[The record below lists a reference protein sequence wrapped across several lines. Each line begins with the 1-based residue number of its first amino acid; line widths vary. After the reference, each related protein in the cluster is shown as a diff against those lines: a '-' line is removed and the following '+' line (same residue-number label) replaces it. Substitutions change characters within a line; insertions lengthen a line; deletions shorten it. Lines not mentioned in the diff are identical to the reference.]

1 MTLHTEPEFRYKT
14 PIAYKEFERFLNQ
27 PRTVTDRRGL
37 ASRPFSLNVLF
48 QRIGVNQAFLKGSTV
63 MQWQRRQ
70 LHPDIDLQ
78 FDPVDQSFPS
88 LHQRLH
94 HFVSE
99 HDPAG
104 RIETLNRSPWFS
116 KVSQTMG
123 EAWQRGILSLGY
135 PSSQH
140 SKIDLNCTSNRFPVH
155 DTLNASK
162 AVYFDTR
169 KREAFEIHSWSPKL
183 VEWVRQHNL
192 MWFEPEI
199 DQGLSRLSYRI
210 CKRPDLKLLQPGLAR
225 LFLLKA
231 EQAEVAQIG
240 MRILGDEYPTSK
252 LTALQRAELWLNI
265 LNHLESGISDSPFRE
280 AIEQLLMWTQ
290 FNSLGA
296 LQSALKNPD
305 LYGEVI
311 KNLGNACRVGL
322 DCKRK
327 LAACFQSSGFLTECL
342 SPRLEA
348 AMGINL
354 LNEQDFLKLT
364 DQWTGLLAVPEQELM
379 TAFGPLLEKF
389 VQAPHGENGSRAE
402 HMLGWIKGEPLA
414 SALYMLDRIPKPS
427 RASPPTRLLDP
438 LMDATFQAVRHGGE
452 QAAAALLPELL
463 HVRIGPDYANTLLN
477 LLLEKAPGFTLPRA
491 NPAESMLCSF
501 LELKETQ
508 NSQAIIKAL
517 GGEGL
522 HSNTRAIDL
531 QKGLENCLRKLDQ
544 LAGSGGSQVPPL
556 LKGLITKKAG
566 SLSVDCESSQLS
578 WCAANTKST
587 IRRGGTILT
596 VSPSITVLQQKG
608 QNASSDSLNVV
619 WTDGT
624 LFSGTLAPDTR
635 ACSGRLIS
643 QLDHNK
649 VQDNPLLQT
658 GRALCRARWPLSA
671 FNVQTL
677 SAEGEF
683 DADQL
688 LNADNLSM
696 ALKSL
701 KEGLIEEN
709 DPLGNLHVEFIV
721 ERCKPIGCIA
731 VNHSNGQQA
740 GLQMRFEPAGPE
752 APDPLGKSH
761 GVRAVT
767 EDIAR
772 DFSIV
777 FLPLPT
783 ATLSYSSA
791 WDTGTNT
798 LSGHAQ
804 IHASG
809 QSPFVWQGELDQE
822 DQLKPGGVL
831 QLTGT
836 SLAVRPYTDT
846 SEPQCIPIRFLPV
859 MADVMGPAL
868 RQRCTFE
875 PRIHLSQTQWPEPG
889 FQGFVSEL
897 NCDAFRFSGYIG
909 AGGRAIGLLKV
920 KSGKDQMFS
929 DRAIRGNFLIDV
941 STPSPGFKGLRNVT
955 NLEPLVV
962 QLPDGRALSPHGYCE
977 HYSLDYHNV
986 SAQKAGQFVY
996 FKGVGLRADRITR
1009 RTSQIY
1015 DAPGASQ
1022 YYSGTDLE
1030 FNGKAAQVDVVINA
1044 GDGAPDFLWIRPP
1057 GYERNPRYQAHY
1069 FTTAGY
1075 HASLLMLDQK
1085 LALAKL
1091 EFPLG
1096 LIYQG
1101 QIGFL
1106 SPTHYGPF
1114 GKGKIEKDTLRFSGH
1129 FHHDK
1134 VISELVAGN
1143 DESAD
1148 LLYKAGRPQNQ
1159 TMRLDALI
1167 GQMFGRFQN
1176 YGGDV
1181 QSHMRQRDFRHLHAS
1196 AQVFK
1201 PEPQLPVTLRELQRM
1216 SRLQT

>member
-27 PRTVTDRRGL
+27 PRTVADRRGL
-37 ASRPFSLNVLF
+37 ASKPFSLNALF

-78 FDPVDQSFPS
+78 FDPVEQSFLS
-88 LHQRLH
+88 LHERLH

-104 RIETLNRSPWFS
+104 RIEVLNRSSWFS
-116 KVSQTMG
+116 KVSQNMS
-123 EAWQRGILSLGY
+123 EAWQHGILSLGY
-135 PSSQH
+135 PSAQH
-140 SKIDLNCTSNRFPVH
+140 TKIDLNCTNKRLPVH

-192 MWFEPEI
+192 VWFEPDI

-210 CKRPDLKLLQPGLAR
+210 CKRPDLKLLQPGLAGQY
-225 LFLLKA
+225 LLKA
-231 EQAEVAQIG
+231 DKAEVALIG
-240 MRILGDEYPTSK
+240 MRILGDEYPAAR
-252 LTALQRAELWLNI
+252 LTVAQRADLWLNI
-265 LNHLESGISDSPFRE
+265 LNHLESRMSDSPFRQ
-280 AIEQLLMWTQ
+280 AVEQLLMWAQ

-296 LQSALKNPD
+296 LRSALNNPD
-305 LYGEVI
+305 FQVEVV

-322 DCKRK
+322 DCKQK
-327 LAACFQSSGFLTECL
+327 LTACFQSSGFLRECL

-354 LNEQDFLKLT
+354 LDEQDFLKLT

-379 TAFGPLLEKF
+379 TVFEPLLEKF
-389 VQAPHGENGSRAE
+389 VQEPNGENGSRAE

-414 SALYMLDRIPKPS
+414 SALYMLDRIPNAS
-427 RASPPTRLLDP
+427 RASPPARLLDP
-438 LMDATFQAVRHGGE
+438 LMDGTFQAVRHGGE
-452 QAAAALLPELL
+452 QAAVALLPELL
-463 HVRIGPDYANTLLN
+463 HVRIGTDYANTLLN
-477 LLLEKAPGFTLPRA
+477 LLLDKAPGFTLSGSGPE
-491 NPAESMLCSF
+491 ESMLCTM
-501 LELKETQ
+501 LELKATH

-517 GGEGL
+517 DGEGL
-522 HSNTRAIDL
+522 QGHIRAMDL
-531 QKGLENCLRKLDQ
+531 QKDLENCLRKLDL
-544 LAGSGGSQVPPL
+544 LAGSGGSQVPPM
-556 LKGLITKKAG
+556 LKGLIAKKAG
-566 SLSVDCESSQLS
+566 TLSVDCESSQLS
-578 WCAANTKST
+578 WCVANTRST
-587 IRRGGTILT
+587 IRRGGTSLT
-596 VSPSITVLQQKG
+596 VSPSMTVLQQEG
-608 QNASSDSLNVV
+608 QSASSDSLNVV

-624 LFSGTLAPDTR
+624 LFSGTLATDTQ
-635 ACSGRLIS
+635 ACSGRLVS
-643 QLDHNK
+643 QLDRNK
-649 VQDNPLLQT
+649 VQANPLLQT

-671 FNVQTL
+671 FDAQTL

-683 DADQL
+683 AVDQL
-688 LNADNLSM
+688 LNADNLNM
-696 ALKSL
+696 ALSSL

-709 DPLGNLHVEFIV
+709 DPLGKLHVEFIV
-721 ERCKPIGCIA
+721 ERGKPIGCIA
-731 VNHSNGQQA
+731 VNHTNGQQA
-740 GLQMRFEPAGPE
+740 GLQMRFEPVGPE
-752 APDPLGKSH
+752 ASDPLGKSH
-761 GVRAVT
+761 GVKAVT

-831 QLTGT
+831 RLTGT
-836 SLAVRPYTDT
+836 PIAVRPYTNT

-868 RQRCTFE
+868 RQGCTFE
-875 PRIHLSQTQWPEPG
+875 PRIHLSQTEWPEPG

-909 AGGRAIGLLKV
+909 AGGRAIGLLKI
-920 KSGKDQMFS
+920 KSEKNQIFS
-929 DRAIRGNFLIDV
+929 DQAIRGNFLIDAA
-941 STPSPGFKGLRNVT
+941 TPLTGFNHLKNIT
-955 NLEPLVV
+955 NLEPLVM
-962 QLPDGRALSPHGYCE
+962 QLPDGRALRPHGYCE
-977 HYSLDYHNV
+977 KYSLDYHNV

-996 FKGVGLRADRITR
+996 FNGVGMRAERITR
-1009 RTSQIY
+1009 RTSQVY

-1030 FNGKAAQVDVVINA
+1030 FNGKAAQMDVVINA

-1057 GYERNPRYQAHY
+1057 GYKRNPRYQAHY

-1134 VISELVAGN
+1134 IISDLVASN
-1143 DESAD
+1143 EESVG
-1148 LLYKAGRPQNQ
+1148 LLDKASRPKGQNV
-1159 TMRLDALI
+1159 RLDTLI
-1167 GQMFGRFQN
+1167 GQMLGHPQD
-1176 YGGDV
+1176 YGADV

-1201 PEPQLPVTLRELQRM
+1201 PEPQQPVTLRELQRL
-1216 SRLQT
+1216 SRRLA